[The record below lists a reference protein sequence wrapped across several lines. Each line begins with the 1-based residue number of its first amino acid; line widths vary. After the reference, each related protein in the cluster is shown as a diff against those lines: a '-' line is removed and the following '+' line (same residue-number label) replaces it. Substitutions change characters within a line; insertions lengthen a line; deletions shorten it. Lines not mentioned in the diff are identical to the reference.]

1 MMHNFE
7 SLNGQVALITGANR
21 GIGWAICAS
30 LLKYGVHV
38 VMTGRNLQQVQL
50 AAAKTNNNRIMA
62 IELDVRNPES
72 VSLAVDKVI
81 CQFGRIDILVN
92 NAGIN
97 KISSFTELRN
107 EDFDEIMNV
116 NLRGTYLVCKEVV
129 PIMVKQRKGKIINIA
144 SQAGKSGEAYNS
156 AYSASKFA
164 VIGLTQSLALEL
176 GKHSIMI
183 CAICPG
189 PVDTQ
194 LLRESIVDFA
204 HIYEKSTEAYQ
215 SDIIKQTAIGRL
227 LSPEDV
233 ASIVTYLVCNESDA
247 FTGGSVQV
255 TGGVTMW

>member
-1 MMHNFE
+1 MQFYLFILVARKWTVMLVLVIFLSLFWHESNLNKNRIWFKIMLNFE

-21 GIGWAICAS
+21 GIGWAICDS

-50 AAAKTNNNRIMA
+50 VAAKANDDRIMA

-72 VSLAVDKVI
+72 VNLAVNKVI

-129 PIMVKQRKGKIINIA
+129 PIMIKQGMGKIINIA

-164 VIGLTQSLALEL
+164 VIGLTQS
-176 GKHSIMI
+176 
-183 CAICPG
+183 
-189 PVDTQ
+189 
-194 LLRESIVDFA
+194 
-204 HIYEKSTEAYQ
+204 
-215 SDIIKQTAIGRL
+215 
-227 LSPEDV
+227 
-233 ASIVTYLVCNESDA
+233 
-247 FTGGSVQV
+247 
-255 TGGVTMW
+255 